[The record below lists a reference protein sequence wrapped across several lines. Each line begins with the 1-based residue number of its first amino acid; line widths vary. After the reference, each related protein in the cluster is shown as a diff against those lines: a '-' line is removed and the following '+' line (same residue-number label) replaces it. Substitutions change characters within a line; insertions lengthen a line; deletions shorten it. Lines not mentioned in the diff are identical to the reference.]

1 MCQKHARECRFT
13 GCDAKSDGKYCEEHR
28 CGHAGCGGQRLL
40 VGKKFD
46 ESSKYCKRHKCVHC
60 CRKAVWRGRL
70 RRHGYCRTHTC
81 HTDFCGAG
89 TMSKG
94 ARSCKRHKCAYC
106 NSAVIGY
113 MGGFHNRHC
122 KKHSCLVCLNGTTS
136 ATAQV
141 CQNHACRHPRCFGRC
156 RRGIADDARGRADR
170 DGRCANC
177 WSRPHLYGN
186 PYCQPCHEDH
196 LRRREA
202 KDRQWAAEERRLE
215 SEENPRRLAGT
226 QQKLDGMEQEN
237 GRH

>member
-1 MCQKHARECRFT
+1 MLAVAGNAFLWVKNSTRAQSIARGTSACIAAARPFGGADSGATGIVVPIRATRIFVARVPCQKAP
-13 GCDAKSDGKYCEEHR
+13 
-28 CGHAGCGGQRLL
+28 GHASG
-40 VGKKFD
+40 
-46 ESSKYCKRHKCVHC
+46 
-60 CRKAVWRGRL
+60 
-70 RRHGYCRTHTC
+70 
-81 HTDFCGAG
+81 
-89 TMSKG
+89 
-94 ARSCKRHKCAYC
+94 HKCAYC

-156 RRGIADDARGRADR
+156 RRGIADDVRGRADR

-196 LRRREA
+196 LRRREE
-202 KDRQWAAEERRLE
+202 KDRQWDAEERRLE
-215 SEENPRRLAGT
+215 AEENPRRLV
-226 QQKLDGMEQEN
+226 GMQ
-237 GRH
+237 

>member
-1 MCQKHARECRFT
+1 M
-13 GCDAKSDGKYCEEHR
+13 
-28 CGHAGCGGQRLL
+28 
-40 VGKKFD
+40 GKKFD
-46 ESSKYCKRHKCVHC
+46 DGSKYCKRHKCVYC

-70 RRHGYCRTHTC
+70 RRRGYCRTHTC

-113 MGGFHNRHC
+113 RGGIHNRHC
-122 KKHSCLVCLNGTTS
+122 KRHSCLMCLNGTTS

-156 RRGIADDARGRADR
+156 RRGIAGDARGRADR

-177 WSRPHLYGN
+177 WSRPAPVWQSVLPAVPRRSFEAAGSEGSAMGGRRKATGVRGKTHDAWPGRSKNSTAWNKKMGGIDAPARPLSGN
-186 PYCQPCHEDH
+186 RAGRCCMPTS
-196 LRRREA
+196 REA
-202 KDRQWAAEERRLE
+202 HPQ
-215 SEENPRRLAGT
+215 SP
-226 QQKLDGMEQEN
+226 
-237 GRH
+237 